1 MRVGYWTYSS
11 QMHQKK
17 SHSIHK
23 EKLWL
28 NWWHCSTALHELIT
42 EIRKE
47 DWQFTIFFKQLVQLD
62 IWTICLWILKICQRL
77 WLWNLEIL
85 IVFLLWLYAVY
96 RYYIYVHVQAIPIKS
111 TDSMIILGTL
121 TYEWPVF
128 LIDPVVLNHWM
139 LGFPKQL
146 KKLLNQWKCN
156 DNNIIMTWYFC
167 ITKFLNAARQLTST
181 QDPTFPCRL

>member
-96 RYYIYVHVQAIPIKS
+96 RYYIYVHVQAIPYKVHWLYDYSRHVDIRMACVLDRPCCSESLNVGFSK
-111 TDSMIILGTL
+111 TAEKIAESMK
-121 TYEWPVF
+121 
-128 LIDPVVLNHWM
+128 M
-139 LGFPKQL
+139 
-146 KKLLNQWKCN
+146 
-156 DNNIIMTWYFC
+156 
-167 ITKFLNAARQLTST
+167 
-181 QDPTFPCRL
+181 